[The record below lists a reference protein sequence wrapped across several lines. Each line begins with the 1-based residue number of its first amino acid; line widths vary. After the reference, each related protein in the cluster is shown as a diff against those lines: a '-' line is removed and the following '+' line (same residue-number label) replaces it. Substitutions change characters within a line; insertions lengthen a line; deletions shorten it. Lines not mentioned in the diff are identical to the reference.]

1 MDTILAASSAPDHVP
16 FHAWRGY
23 ALEAKYEFLRVLRTP
38 AFAIPSLLFPP
49 LFYLLFGVLLNRGNS
64 AAAHYLFATYSVFGV
79 MAPGLFGFGV
89 SIAIERE
96 RGWLALKRVAPMPP
110 GAYLAAKMLMAMAFA
125 LIIYAMLAAMAA
137 TLGGVRLDPAQW
149 LLLGAI
155 AAFGV
160 LPFCA
165 LGLLVG
171 SRANASASPAIVN
184 FIYLPM
190 AFLSGLWMPLSM
202 LPQFIRD
209 IAVLWP
215 PYHLA
220 QLALA
225 AIGREHAGGAFG
237 HLGFLAV
244 FTIVCFAVARRWLAR
259 TA

>member
-1 MDTILAASSAPDHVP
+1 V
-16 FHAWRGY
+16 
-23 ALEAKYEFLRVLRTP
+23 
-38 AFAIPSLLFPP
+38 
-49 LFYLLFGVLLNRGNS
+49 
-64 AAAHYLFATYSVFGV
+64 
-79 MAPGLFGFGV
+79 
-89 SIAIERE
+89 
-96 RGWLALKRVAPMPP
+96 
-110 GAYLAAKMLMAMAFA
+110 
-125 LIIYAMLAAMAA
+125 
-137 TLGGVRLDPAQW
+137 QW

-155 AAFGV
+155 SMLGV

-171 SRANASASPAIVN
+171 SRVSAAASPAIVN

-225 AIGREHAGGAFG
+225 AIEREHAGGASG

-244 FTIVCFAVARRWLAR
+244 FTIVCFAIARRWLAR